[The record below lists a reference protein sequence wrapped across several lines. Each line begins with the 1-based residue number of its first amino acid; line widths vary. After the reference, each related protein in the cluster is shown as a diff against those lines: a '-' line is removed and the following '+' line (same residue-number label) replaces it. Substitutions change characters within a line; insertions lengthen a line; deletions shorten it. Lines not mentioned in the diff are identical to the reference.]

1 LFFNNKAL
9 NYRLMN
15 SLYNI
20 IIDLFFID
28 VLSLISLVHAYV
40 LKNKLKKKKKKKKK
54 KKTSIIFNLLYLM

>member
-1 LFFNNKAL
+1 MFFNNKAL

-40 LKNKLKKKKKKKKK
+40 LKNKLKKKKKKK
-54 KKTSIIFNLLYLM
+54 TSIIFNLLYLM